1 MNLPKA
7 LALWSML
14 PGLLLSAAAYA
25 ELQIHWQ
32 DVFVAQEQDKLR
44 AWIEESF
51 TAVTDLVGPLPFD
64 VHVFMHR
71 RDGAREPVPW
81 ARTQRSR
88 LQGVHFYVD
97 PRFPLAAFRHDWT
110 ASHELSHLLLP
121 YLGARHAWFAEGFA
135 SYMQYQVM
143 HAMGTLSARSVA
155 QRYRR
160 NLLRAERN
168 YHYPDR
174 PFATAAPQLRAE
186 RKYSTMYWGGAAF
199 FLQVDEQLQHV
210 ANQRLVEIVRD
221 YVACCRR
228 RGGGLGSLVDDLDR
242 LAGSDVFRQHLRR
255 FESERG
261 FPRYQHLEF
270 HVY

>member
-1 MNLPKA
+1 M
-7 LALWSML
+7 ALWSIL
-14 PGLLLSAAAYA
+14 PGLLLSAGAQA
-25 ELQIHWQ
+25 ELRIHWQ
-32 DVFVAQEQDKLR
+32 DAFTAQEQAKLS
-44 AWIEESF
+44 AWIEETY
-51 TAVTDLVGPLPFD
+51 TAVADLVGPMPFD

-97 PRFPLAAFRHDWT
+97 PRFPLASFRHDWT
-110 ASHELSHLLLP
+110 ASHELSHLALP

-143 HAMGTLSARSVA
+143 HAMGTLSARSMA
-155 QRYRR
+155 QRYRQ
-160 NLLRAERN
+160 NLQRAERN

-174 PFATAAPQLRAE
+174 PFALAAPQLRAE
-186 RKYSTMYWGGAAF
+186 GKHSTMYWGGAVY
-199 FLQVDEQLQHV
+199 FLQVDEQLRHV
-210 ANQRLVEIVRD
+210 ADRRLVDIVRD

-228 RGGGLGSLVDDLDR
+228 SGGSLESLVADLDR
-242 LAGSDVFRQHLRR
+242 LAGSEVFRQQLKK

-261 FPRYQHLEF
+261 FPRYRHLDLS
-270 HVY
+270 VR